1 MLGRGRIKT
10 RGKKAT
16 DQVIITSDFGEFE
29 WEKFD
34 YEQVYYL
41 FLEN

>member
-1 MLGRGRIKT
+1 MVRSFPLGMLGRGRIKT

-29 WEKFD
+29 
-34 YEQVYYL
+34 
-41 FLEN
+41 